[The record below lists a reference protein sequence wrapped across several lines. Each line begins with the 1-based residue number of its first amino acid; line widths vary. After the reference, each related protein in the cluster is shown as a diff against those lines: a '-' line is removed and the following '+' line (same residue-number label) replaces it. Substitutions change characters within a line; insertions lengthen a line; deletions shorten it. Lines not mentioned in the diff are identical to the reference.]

1 MGQFVM
7 GILAVLGLSHLVG
20 RGLDFHQIPPR
31 GVCLMKSYKKS
42 TRKGNPSL
50 RAAMSWS
57 DSTVALT
64 EAAFRSSQVLN
75 NGRDSVAEPVLF

>member
-1 MGQFVM
+1 
-7 GILAVLGLSHLVG
+7 
-20 RGLDFHQIPPR
+20 
-31 GVCLMKSYKKS
+31 MKSYKKS

-50 RAAMSWS
+50 GAAMSWS